1 MKKLVAAIFTL
12 SGLMLLPGSVDI
24 ATSAEGLK
32 PVERVYV
39 ASPPAPAK
47 QTQDEAAAKSVG
59 CNDCHTKTDQPTM
72 HANPGVV
79 LGCADCHGGSANVRW
94 IGANDRDMQRSDQ
107 KYAEARDAAHVLPK
121 YPSAWHFPSSA
132 NPERTYALL
141 NKEANE
147 FIRFV
152 NPGDYRAADAAC
164 GACHSRTIHDAKRSL
179 MATATMFWGGAAYN
193 NGLLPFKNYILGESY
208 TKEGVAAILE
218 GAKTTA
224 EQRDRHELVE
234 RVYPLPRWENLPPAD
249 IFRAFERGGR
259 NITNLF
265 PETGIPNSLGQ
276 IQRLEE
282 PGRPDFKQS
291 NRGPGT
297 GGRIA
302 VPVLNIHKTRLNDPL
317 MWFMGTNDNPGDFR
331 SSGCTS
337 CHVVYANDRD
347 PRHSGPY
354 AKFGHDG
361 KTQTLD
367 PTIPKDR
374 SGHPLTHSF
383 TRSIPTSQCMIC
395 HMHQPNM
402 FINSFLGYTMW
413 DYESDAPHMWPEE
426 QQFPTPERIR
436 QVLDRNPEGAEGL
449 WPVP

>member
-79 LGCADCHGGSANVRW
+79 LGCTDCHGGSANVRW

-249 IFRAFERGGR
+249 IFRAFER
-259 NITNLF
+259 
-265 PETGIPNSLGQ
+265 
-276 IQRLEE
+276 
-282 PGRPDFKQS
+282 
-291 NRGPGT
+291 
-297 GGRIA
+297 A
-302 VPVLNIHKTRLNDPL
+302 
-317 MWFMGTNDNPGDFR
+317 
-331 SSGCTS
+331 
-337 CHVVYANDRD
+337 
-347 PRHSGPY
+347 
-354 AKFGHDG
+354 
-361 KTQTLD
+361 
-367 PTIPKDR
+367 
-374 SGHPLTHSF
+374 
-383 TRSIPTSQCMIC
+383 
-395 HMHQPNM
+395 
-402 FINSFLGYTMW
+402 
-413 DYESDAPHMWPEE
+413 
-426 QQFPTPERIR
+426 
-436 QVLDRNPEGAEGL
+436 
-449 WPVP
+449 